1 MQVVDKVA
9 KSQNKSD
16 MLMEFLIFVL
26 SILISTF
33 VIRFAWNRSLVKHIT
48 ILKPISTMFDAFI
61 LALSLSII
69 RA

>member
-1 MQVVDKVA
+1 MQVVGKVA

-16 MLMEFLIFVL
+16 MLTEFLIFVL

>member
-1 MQVVDKVA
+1 MQVVGKVA